1 MTNFDDL
8 KFAVQAISGGRNTVL
23 LDDMGMPSV
32 MVPFPKLT
40 YADIMTGGT
49 QDPLPAFLVD
59 GHEIPVIYES
69 KYQNIVVNDRAYS
82 LPFEDPRVYATFDQA
97 LQFCRNKGDGW
108 HLHSNA
114 LWAAIQS
121 WCYKNQ
127 TVPHGN
133 GNYGKDYSNPHE
145 HGVVTYRYASG
156 ANMID
161 GRTATGSGPVT
172 WYHNYDSSGIA
183 DLCGNIWEW
192 VAGLRMVNGEIQII
206 PYGNCMKADCNMS
219 ATSTEWK
226 AIMPNGTLVAP
237 GTAGTLKYDGESAS
251 GAPRINTAVEFAPT
265 GDGYYHRQ
273 FGTLP
278 AKTGVDIPPI
288 MKALGLAPIADY
300 EYGNGEFF
308 IRPQEAERL
317 PIRGAHWFSTTS
329 AGVAALSLNHPRS
342 ISNYSVG
349 FRAAF
354 YEKLQTA

>member
-8 KFAVQAISGGRNTVL
+8 KLAVQAISGGRNTVL
-23 LDDMGMPSV
+23 LDDMGMPSI

-82 LPFEDPRVYATFDQA
+82 LPFEDPRVYITFDQA
-97 LQFCRNKGDGW
+97 LQMCRNKGDGW

-121 WCYKNQ
+121 WCYRNK

-145 HGVVTYRYASG
+145 HGVTTY
-156 ANMID
+156 ID
-161 GRTATGSGPVT
+161 GNHGGGRTATGSGPVT

-206 PYGNCMKADCNMS
+206 PYGNSMKADCNMS

-237 GTAGTLKYDGESAS
+237 GTAGTLKYDGETAT
-251 GAPRINTAVEFAPT
+251 GAPRINTAVEFKPGT
-265 GDGYYHRQ
+265 DDGYYWRQ
-273 FGTLP
+273 FGTLA
-278 AKTGVDIPPI
+278 AKAGVDIPPM
-288 MKALGLAPIADY
+288 MKALGLAPIPDY
-300 EYGNGEFF
+300 EYGNGGFW
-308 IRPQEAERL
+308 IRPQAAERL
-317 PIRGAHWFSTTS
+317 PIRGADWSNTTN
-329 AGVAALSLNHPRS
+329 AGVSALNLLHPRS
-342 ISNYSVG
+342 LSYVSVG
-349 FRAAF
+349 FRAA
-354 YEKLQTA
+354 YYRKTEN

>member
-8 KFAVQAISGGRNTVL
+8 KLAVQAISGGRNTVL
-23 LDDMGMPSV
+23 LDDMGMPSI

-82 LPFEDPRVYATFDQA
+82 LPFEDPRVYITFDQA
-97 LQFCRNKGDGW
+97 LQMCRNKGDGW

-121 WCYKNQ
+121 WCYRNK

-145 HGVVTYRYASG
+145 HGVTTY
-156 ANMID
+156 ID
-161 GRTATGSGPVT
+161 GNHGGGRTATGSGPVT

-206 PYGNCMKADCNMS
+206 PYGNSMKADCNMS

-237 GTAGTLKYDGESAS
+237 GTAGTLKYDGETAT
-251 GAPRINTAVEFAPT
+251 GAPRINTAVEFKPGT
-265 GDGYYHRQ
+265 DDGYYWRQ
-273 FGTLP
+273 FGTLA
-278 AKTGVDIPPI
+278 AKAGVDIPPM
-288 MKALGLAPIADY
+288 MKALGLAPIPDY
-300 EYGNGEFF
+300 EYGNGGFW
-308 IRPQEAERL
+308 IRPQAAERL
-317 PIRGAHWFSTTS
+317 PLRGARWDHTTN
-329 AGVAALSLNHPRS
+329 AGVAALYLNSPRS
-342 ISNYSVG
+342 NSNHDVG

-354 YEKLQTA
+354 YEKL

>member
-8 KFAVQAISGGRNTVL
+8 KLAVQAISGGRNTVL
-23 LDDMGMPSV
+23 LDDMGMPSI

-82 LPFEDPRVYATFDQA
+82 LPFEDPRVYITFDQA
-97 LQFCRNKGDGW
+97 LQMCRNKGDGW

-121 WCYKNQ
+121 WCYRNK

-145 HGVVTYRYASG
+145 HGVTTY
-156 ANMID
+156 ID
-161 GRTATGSGPVT
+161 GNHGGGRTATGSGPVT

-206 PYGNCMKADCNMS
+206 PYGNSMKADCNMS

-237 GTAGTLKYDGESAS
+237 GTAGTLKYDGETAT
-251 GAPRINTAVEFAPT
+251 GAPRINTAVEFKPGT
-265 GDGYYHRQ
+265 DDGYYWRQ
-273 FGTLP
+273 FGTLA
-278 AKTGVDIPPI
+278 AKAGVDIPPM
-288 MKALGLAPIADY
+288 MKALGLAPIPDY
-300 EYGNGEFF
+300 EYGNGGFW
-308 IRPQEAERL
+308 IRPQAAERL
-317 PIRGAHWFSTTS
+317 PIRGAVGSDTTS
-329 AGVAALSLNHPRS
+329 AGVAALGLNDPRS
-342 ISNYSVG
+342 LSDDYVG

-354 YEKLQTA
+354 YEKL

>member
-8 KFAVQAISGGRNTVL
+8 KLAVQAISGGRNTVL
-23 LDDMGMPSV
+23 LDDMGMPSI

-82 LPFEDPRVYATFDQA
+82 LPFEDPRVYITFDQA
-97 LQFCRNKGDGW
+97 LQMCRNKGDGW

-121 WCYKNQ
+121 WCYRNK

-145 HGVVTYRYASG
+145 HGVTTY
-156 ANMID
+156 ID
-161 GRTATGSGPVT
+161 GNHGGGRTATGSGPVT

-206 PYGNCMKADCNMS
+206 PYGNSMKADCNMS

-237 GTAGTLKYDGESAS
+237 GTAGTLKYDGETAT
-251 GAPRINTAVEFAPT
+251 GAPRINTAVEFKPGT
-265 GDGYYHRQ
+265 DDGYYWRQ
-273 FGTLP
+273 FGTLA
-278 AKTGVDIPPI
+278 AKAGVDIPPM
-288 MKALGLAPIADY
+288 MKALGLAPIPDY
-300 EYGNGEFF
+300 EYGNGGFW
-308 IRPQEAERL
+308 IRPQAAERL
-317 PIRGAHWFSTTS
+317 PIRGAHWHHTTA
-329 AGVAALSLNHPRS
+329 AGVSALSLFSPRS
-342 ISNYSVG
+342 LSSVNVG

-354 YEKLQTA
+354 YEKL